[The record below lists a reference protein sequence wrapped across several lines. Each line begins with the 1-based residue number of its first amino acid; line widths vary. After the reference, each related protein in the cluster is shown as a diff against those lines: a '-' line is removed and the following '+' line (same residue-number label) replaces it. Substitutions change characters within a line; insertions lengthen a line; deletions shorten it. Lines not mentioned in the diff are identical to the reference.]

1 MKLLEE
7 RIRKDGKILPGDILK
22 IDSFLNHQIDV
33 RLLEEIGKEFHR
45 LFQDCGANKI
55 LTIESSGI
63 AIASAASVYFGYLPV
78 VFAKK
83 TLAANMAKDA
93 YEASEHSYTRN
104 IEYTVQ
110 VAKEYLSEGDKVL
123 ILDDFLAN
131 GEAMNSLISIC
142 RQAGA
147 KVVGCGSVVCKT
159 YQPGEQRIKD
169 MGYDVKVLARVS
181 AMHEDGTIE
190 FGEDA

>member
-7 RIRKDGKILPGDILK
+7 RIRQDGKILPGDILK
-22 IDSFLNHQIDV
+22 IDNFLNHQIDV
-33 RLLEEIGKEFHR
+33 KLMDQIGEEFYN
-45 LFQDCGANKI
+45 LFKDTKPGKI

-63 AIASAASVYFGYLPV
+63 AIAAAASRYFGYIPV

-83 TLAANMAKDA
+83 TVAANMSANT
-93 YEASEHSYTRN
+93 YEAKEHSYTRN

-110 VAKEYLSEGDKVL
+110 VSRDYLNEGDEVL

-131 GEAMNSLISIC
+131 GEAMNALISIC
-142 RQAGA
+142 HQARA
-147 KVVGCGSVVCKT
+147 KIVGCGSVVCKT

-169 MGYDVKVLARVS
+169 LGYKVEVLARVCHMS
-181 AMHEDGTIE
+181 DDGQIE
-190 FGEDA
+190 FE

>member
-22 IDSFLNHQIDV
+22 IDCFLNHQIDTK
-33 RLLEEIGKEFHR
+33 LMEEIGKEFHR
-45 LFQDCGANKI
+45 LFRDRDPNKI

-63 AIASAASVYFGYLPV
+63 AIATEASRFFGYIPV

-83 TLAANMAKDA
+83 TVAANMAKNT
-93 YEASEHSYTRN
+93 YEAKEHSYTRN

-110 VAKEYLSEGDKVL
+110 VAKEYLNKEDKVL

-131 GEAMNSLISIC
+131 GEAMNSLINIC

-147 KVVGCGSVVCKT
+147 TIVGCGSVVCKT

-169 MGYDVKVLARVS
+169 LGYEGEVLARVS
-181 AMHEDGTIE
+181 HMSDDGQIE
-190 FGEDA
+190 FE